1 VKALA
6 LYRDGSKLSQPLAN
20 AAFADVDEF
29 EEEEAPAT
37 AAIPTPAAVIA
48 AAERIVA
55 LQGLKRGERE
65 TLPNRRAGYTQKA
78 KVGGHTIYIHTG
90 EFAGGGTGTGGQP
103 RLGELFIDTAKDGAA
118 FRSLMNCFAIAV
130 SIGLQY
136 GVPLERFVDA
146 FVFTKF
152 EPMGMVQGHDR
163 IKFSNSIIDYIFR
176 ELAVSYLGREELAH
190 VGPVDLAT
198 DPVEDSAP
206 GSEPVVAYAAPVIA
220 PPAPAAPVATPAAW
234 ITPPVPVLPTA
245 AKPAPVV
252 PQSLRSAAVA
262 VAVTAT
268 TTTAAGEVRTQA
280 SLYAEARQKGYE
292 GDPCGDCGQ
301 LMLVRNGTCLKCMNC
316 GATSGCS

>member
-1 VKALA
+1 M
-6 LYRDGSKLSQPLAN
+6 
-20 AAFADVDEF
+20 
-29 EEEEAPAT
+29 
-37 AAIPTPAAVIA
+37 
-48 AAERIVA
+48 
-55 LQGLKRGERE
+55 KRGERE
-65 TLPNRRAGYTQKA
+65 TLPNRRSGYTQKA

-90 EFAGGGTGTGGQP
+90 EFAEDG

-118 FRSLMNCFAIAV
+118 FRSLMNCFAIAT

-206 GSEPVVAYAAPVIA
+206 GTQPAIAYVPDPVAPVAVA
-220 PPAPAAPVATPAAW
+220 PVTPKSAVAAAPVAW
-234 ITPPVPVLPTA
+234 VSPPTVVLPA
-245 AKPAPVV
+245 SKPAPALA
-252 PQSLRSAAVA
+252 PAPAYASAVA
-262 VAVTAT
+262 VAAT
-268 TTTAAGEVRTQA
+268 PAAPEVRSAA
-280 SLYAEARQKGYE
+280 SLQAEAREKGYQ